1 MRFTKSVF
9 ALVGTAALL
18 TGCTSAEKKLG
29 RGINNLTEPFR
40 MGELQRSYEQSYLFD
55 GSDVAGTRGVIHG
68 INRTIGRTAVGLV
81 EVVTFPIPSDP
92 YFKPEHPVYP
102 DSYKPGPLSTSTLE
116 TDTAL
121 GFDGTGDI
129 APMFPGS
136 RFRVLG
142 E

>member
-1 MRFTKSVF
+1 MRFTKLLP
-9 ALVGTAALL
+9 ALAGVIVLL
-18 TGCTSAEKKLG
+18 TGCASAEMKLG

-40 MGELQRSYEQSYLFD
+40 LGELQRSYEQSYLWD
-55 GSDVAGTRGVIHG
+55 GSDVAGTTGVIHG

-81 EVVTFPIPSDP
+81 EVVTFPIPTDP
-92 YFKPEHPVYP
+92 YFKPVHPVYP
-102 DSYKPGPLSTSTLE
+102 DSYKPGPLSTSTLQ

-121 GFDGTGDI
+121 GFDSQGDV

-142 E
+142 D